1 MTSEQEKQPNPT
13 LASTSVRRKQK
24 SGDQKIKGPTLSTST
39 SSFEAL
45 DPHDPQLNHLASL
58 MFSKTA
64 DWISSELESTSDE
77 YKLIQQMN
85 KATACKYS
93 DMQQI
98 TGNIAKGV
106 NQLNFKYQELQ
117 PYLDQIDQIDESVE
131 RLYQAAIKLENY
143 SKRLENKFK
152 ELEKRNCD

>member
-1 MTSEQEKQPNPT
+1 MDSLVTSKNCCYLWYNCHYRTNILKSLTFLEEKTPTEQSGSFPFSDFQNEQKYVLNSIEAMTSEQEKQQNPT

-85 KATACKYS
+85 K
-93 DMQQI
+93 
-98 TGNIAKGV
+98 
-106 NQLNFKYQELQ
+106 
-117 PYLDQIDQIDESVE
+117 
-131 RLYQAAIKLENY
+131 
-143 SKRLENKFK
+143 
-152 ELEKRNCD
+152 

>member
-1 MTSEQEKQPNPT
+1 MATPKQVASPRKSKVTAAAEK
-13 LASTSVRRKQK
+13 V
-24 SGDQKIKGPTLSTST
+24 GPTLSTST

-58 MFSKTA
+58 MFSKTS
-64 DWISSELESTSDE
+64 DWIACELESTSDE

-85 KATACKYS
+85 KATANKYS

-106 NQLNFKYQELQ
+106 HQLNEKTTELQ
-117 PYLDQIDQIDESVE
+117 PYLDQVDQIEDSVE
-131 RLYQAAIKLENY
+131 RLYQAAVKLESY
-143 SKRLENKFK
+143 SKRLEAKYK
-152 ELEKRNCD
+152 ELEKRNK